1 MTLTEMNP
9 QTAVVAQPLQ
19 PHQLH
24 DDITLAA
31 DLFTLCHLGVARLD
45 RDAWRLHIDGLV
57 EHPIILAWSDLARH
71 ERVELECIH
80 QCQGSPMDP
89 QTPTRRI
96 ANVRWTG
103 VRLVDLL
110 AQTGVKPGAKY
121 VWSSGADW
129 GNLGPARCDAYLKD
143 MPIERL
149 APDILVAFELNGAP
163 LSAEH
168 GFPARLV
175 IPGYYGT
182 NSVKWLNR
190 ITLADQRPGGLFTTR
205 FYNDPVLG
213 ADGKSTGQT
222 RPVWAIAPESV
233 IVEPAPGASVSVGDI
248 CEVWGRAW
256 GERAVTRVAFSSDG
270 GQHWNDVPV
279 QPRDGARWQR
289 FSFPWRAPRP
299 GRYTLMSRAWD
310 ETGEVQPMSGWRNAV
325 HQVEVLTV

>member
-1 MTLTEMNP
+1 MTPADMNP
-9 QTAVVAQPLQ
+9 HSAVVDQPLQ

-24 DDITLAA
+24 DDITAAA
-31 DLFTLCHLGVARLD
+31 DLFTLCHLGVARID
-45 RDAWRLHIDGLV
+45 ISAWRLRIDGLV
-57 EHPIILAWSDLARH
+57 EHPITLAWSDLARH

-121 VWSSGADW
+121 LWSSGSDW
-129 GNLGPARCDAYLKD
+129 GSLGPVRCDAYVKD

-182 NSVKWLNR
+182 NSVKWLDR
-190 ITLADQRPGGLFTTR
+190 ITLADQRPAGLFATR

-213 ADGKSTGQT
+213 ADGQSTGQT

-233 IVEPAPGASVSVGDI
+233 IVEPAPGD
-248 CEVWGRAW
+248 E
-256 GERAVTRVAFSSDG
+256 
-270 GQHWNDVPV
+270 H
-279 QPRDGARWQR
+279 PR
-289 FSFPWRAPRP
+289 
-299 GRYTLMSRAWD
+299 
-310 ETGEVQPMSGWRNAV
+310 SGIAD
-325 HQVEVLTV
+325 